1 MHEFLTLHGI
11 PLSLALGGVG
21 LFSALVLI
29 RSVLAADGGNDAM
42 RAIAGA
48 IQAGA
53 KAYLHRQ
60 VMAVAAMRVANRSRR

>member
-21 LFSALVLI
+21 LLSALILI
-29 RSVLAADGGNDAM
+29 RSVLAADGGNEAM

-60 VMAVAAMRVANRSRR
+60 LMAVASIAVLMVV